1 MSDDPGDDRFRLLR
15 DLLARM
21 LEQSEQRAHAARP
34 QYRPLRWRRR
44 REAHRVYMRFAAPG
58 YPRCTS

>member
-1 MSDDPGDDRFRLLR
+1 MSDPGDDGLKILR

-34 QYRPLRWRRR
+34 QYRPLRFYRRR
-44 REAHRVYMRFAAPG
+44 AAHRTYLRYVHGRE
-58 YPRCTS
+58 RCN